1 MITTSQ
7 IPISNYNYPLTE
19 EYIAKYP
26 LENRDDT
33 RLLVYNQNII
43 DSFFVKLSDFIP
55 DKSFLIFND
64 TRVIKARLIFRKEG
78 GSKIEVFC
86 LNEESSGE
94 GYSVWKCYV
103 GNSKKWKNHVL
114 ELSNNNNINLT
125 ATRISSTND
134 THLIKFAWG
143 DTKLKFENILE
154 YLGQIPLPP
163 YLNRAAVKTDNSRY
177 QTIYARH
184 NGSVAAPTAGL
195 HFTTKTFFD
204 LEQKHCIIEK
214 LTLHVGAGTFKPV
227 IVENALDH
235 LMHEEKIIIRRETI
249 LNLIKNIN
257 QTIIPIGTTSMRSLE
272 SIYWVG
278 QQLYNNNVESLVKTG
293 SFFVDQ
299 WAPYQNHNHI
309 STIDA
314 LNAVKNYM
322 DLNNL
327 SELTGNTRIMII
339 PGYTFKISNAL
350 ITNFHQPQSTL
361 LLLVAALIGDDWR
374 KVYHHAIHNNYR
386 FLSYGDSS
394 LLFPS
399 QISNEHK

>member
-1 MITTSQ
+1 MITRSQ

-33 RLLVYNQNII
+33 RLLVYNKKII
-43 DSFFVKLSDFIP
+43 DSFFVKLSDFVP
-55 DKSFLIFND
+55 CKSFLIFND
-64 TRVIKARLIFRKEG
+64 TRVIKARLIFQKEG

-86 LNEESSGE
+86 LNEETSGK
-94 GYSVWKCYV
+94 GYSIWKCYV

-114 ELSNNNNINLT
+114 ESTNDNNINLT
-125 ATRISSTND
+125 ASRISSNND
-134 THLIKFAWG
+134 TNLVKFTWE
-143 DTKLKFENILE
+143 DTKLKFEDILE
-154 YLGQIPLPP
+154 YFGQIPLPP
-163 YLNRAAVKTDNSRY
+163 YLNRSAENSDNSRY

-204 LEQKHCIIEK
+204 LEQKNCTIEK

-227 IVENALDH
+227 NVENALDH

-257 QTIIPIGTTSMRSLE
+257 QTIIPVGTTSMRSLE

-278 QQLYNNNVESLVKTG
+278 HQIYNNNIEYLVKTG

-299 WAPYQNHNHI
+299 WAPYQNHNQI
-309 STIDA
+309 SKIDA
-314 LNAVKNYM
+314 LNAIKEYM
-322 DLNNL
+322 DIHNL
-327 SELTGNTRIMII
+327 SELTGYTQIMII

-361 LLLVAALIGDDWR
+361 LLLIAALIGDDWR
-374 KVYHHAIHNNYR
+374 KVYHHAIHKNYR

-394 LLFPS
+394 LLFPNE
-399 QISNEHK
+399 ISK